1 MIKIAETI
9 IKVCTVLSF
18 LAFILGFFI
27 PEIFPILYT
36 DEMTEIYVSIWIGMV
51 FFFGIPIIILTC
63 AIPNSVLKKWS
74 KTEKPDKADINFS
87 DFDELNTKL
96 SEALIRNKYKLY
108 KPKTEYQKDKIFIY
122 YKNHGMSVSYYIIMY
137 SDDEDVK
144 IILSETSN
152 VFEQCIKEKSKWR
165 NYTISI
171 SSMLCVNKV
180 SSSFYKHLNDTSV
193 TSIREYELRAGY
205 SFGGK
210 TLYIGIPPKDFG
222 MAQVKKM
229 RKFLL
234 ETLDISNEN
243 LRK

>member
-1 MIKIAETI
+1 MIKKIETI
-9 IKVCTVLSF
+9 IKICTVLTF
-18 LAFILGFFI
+18 CAFILGFFL
-27 PEIFPILYT
+27 PEIFPILGT
-36 DEMTEIYVSIWIGMV
+36 DEMMETYLKIWYGSV

-74 KTEKPDKADINFS
+74 KTEKPDKANIIFS
-87 DFDELNTKL
+87 DFDELNSKL
-96 SEALIRNKYKLY
+96 SAELIKNEYELY

-122 YKNHGMSVSYYIIMY
+122 YKKHGMSVSYYVIMY
-137 SDDEDVK
+137 SDDEN
-144 IILSETSN
+144 IEPILTETSN

-165 NYTISI
+165 NYTISV

-205 SFGGK
+205 SFGSK
-210 TLYIGIPPKDFG
+210 TLYIGVPPKDFG
-222 MAQVKKM
+222 IVQVKKM

-234 ETLDISNEN
+234 NTFNILNED
-243 LRK
+243 LSK